1 MSYLDY
7 VQSRESGGDPYAKN
21 PRSSALGPFQFIDST
36 WNDLMTRRPDLGLTA
51 DGRTDPVQARRAAD
65 AFTQENEGILRK
77 AGYEPDDNMRY
88 LAHRF
93 GAQGALSLLG
103 ASPDTPV
110 SSVVGQGVLTA
121 NPDLAGKSVGALT
134 RAQAFSGEQASPYA
148 ATEGQQAISSAMRQP
163 TPGGVFMPAPDS
175 SGKRGNDYD
184 FAGRLGGAAASLMAI
199 TNPKGAAAM
208 TEPRRLSGRG
218 CERVP
223 VAQEGRASRRY
234 AEYRGHPCHG
244 SRQGAR
250 EPYGA

>member
-93 GAQGALSLLG
+93 GPQGALSLLG
-103 ASPDTPV
+103 APADAPV
-110 SSVVGQGVLTA
+110 SSVVGQGVLAA

-148 ATEGQQAISSAMRQP
+148 ATEGQQAISSAMRL
-163 TPGGVFMPAPDS
+163 
-175 SGKRGNDYD
+175 R
-184 FAGRLGGAAASLMAI
+184 RAASSCLPL
-199 TNPKGAAAM
+199 TLQGSGAM
-208 TEPRRLSGRG
+208 TTTSQDASAALLHPSWPSRTPR
-218 CERVP
+218 V
-223 VAQEGRASRRY
+223 RR
-234 AEYRGHPCHG
+234 
-244 SRQGAR
+244 Q
-250 EPYGA
+250 